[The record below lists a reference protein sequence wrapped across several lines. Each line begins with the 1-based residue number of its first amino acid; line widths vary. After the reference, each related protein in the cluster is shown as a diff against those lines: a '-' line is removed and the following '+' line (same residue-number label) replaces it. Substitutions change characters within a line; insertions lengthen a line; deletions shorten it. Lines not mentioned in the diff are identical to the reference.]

1 MSPPPVPP
9 SLASERRWLLPAA
22 FVLLGTIWG
31 SSFLWIELTI
41 EELPPA
47 TMTAERLT
55 LAAVAMLLFLAVR
68 RPPRPTRGQ
77 VGHLAVLGLINA
89 GFPIFIISWG
99 QQFVDSGTA
108 AVLNSLTPIIS
119 LLIAGLILRT
129 ETWSPLRVFGI
140 LLGFAGAAV
149 LASREFAFNPGP
161 EAIAGAAAVTVGA
174 ASYAVGASYV
184 KYRIQSTDR
193 YVVAGGTLIFAALYV
208 WLLALTAD
216 GVPALPTQPLT
227 IIGLLW
233 LGLLGSFFA
242 YILYFFLIANLGATV
257 STMVTFLFPVVGVT
271 LGVVILGEILDA
283 RLLLGTGLVVLGIA
297 IVGLRYD
304 AVVSLATRV
313 ARR

>member
-1 MSPPPVPP
+1 MSSQPP

-22 FVLLGTIWG
+22 FVLLGLIWG
-31 SSFLWIELTI
+31 SSFLWIELAI

-47 TMTAERLT
+47 TLTAERLT
-55 LAAVAMLLFLAVR
+55 LAAVAMLLFLAVT

-77 VGHLAVLGLINA
+77 VGHLAVLGAINA
-89 GFPIFIISWG
+89 GFPIFIIAWG
-99 QQFVDSGTA
+99 QQYVDSGTA
-108 AVLNSLTPIIS
+108 AVLNSLTPIFS

-129 ETWSPLRVFGI
+129 ETWSPLRAFGVVI
-140 LLGFAGAAV
+140 GFAGAVV

-161 EAIAGAAAVTVGA
+161 EAIAGALAVTAGA
-174 ASYAVGASYV
+174 ASYALGASYA
-184 KYRIQSTDR
+184 KYRMQSTDR
-193 YVVAGGTLIFAALYV
+193 YVVACGTLIFAALYL
-208 WLLALTAD
+208 WILALAAD
-216 GVPALPTQPLT
+216 GSPVLPTQPAT

-233 LGLLGSFFA
+233 LGLLGSFIA

-257 STMVTFLFPVVGVT
+257 STMVTYVFPVVGIT
-271 LGVVILGEILDA
+271 LGVVVLGEVLDL
-283 RLLLGTGLVVLGIA
+283 RLIAGAALVVLGIA

>member
-1 MSPPPVPP
+1 MSSPPTP

-22 FVLLGTIWG
+22 FVLLGLIWG
-31 SSFLWIELTI
+31 SSFAWIEITI

-47 TMTAERLT
+47 TLVAERMT
-55 LAAVAMLLFLAVR
+55 LGAVAMLVLLLFT

-77 VGHLAVLGLINA
+77 VGHLAVMGAVNA
-89 GFPIFIISWG
+89 GLPIFLISWG
-99 QQFVDSGTA
+99 QQYIDSGTA
-108 AVLNSLTPIIS
+108 AVLNSLVPIFS
-119 LLIAGLILRT
+119 LIIAGAILRT
-129 ETWSPLRVFGI
+129 ESWSALRVFGI

-161 EAIAGAAAVTVGA
+161 AAIGGALAVTA
-174 ASYAVGASYV
+174 ASASYAVEASYA

-193 YVVAGGTLIFAALYV
+193 YVVAGGTLAFAALYLWIGAFV
-208 WLLALTAD
+208 AD
-216 GVPALPTQPLT
+216 GGPVLPTQPAT

-242 YILYFFLIANLGATV
+242 YVLYFYLITHLGATV
-257 STMVTFLFPVVGVT
+257 STMVTYVFPVVGVT
-271 LGVVILGEILDA
+271 LGVVVLGEVLDA